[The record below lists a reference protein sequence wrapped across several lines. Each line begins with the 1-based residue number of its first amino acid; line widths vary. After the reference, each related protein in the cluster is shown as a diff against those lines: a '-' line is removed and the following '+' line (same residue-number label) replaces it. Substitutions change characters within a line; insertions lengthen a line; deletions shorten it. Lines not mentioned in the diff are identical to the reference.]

1 MIPTL
6 NTRGDTPLLP
16 VPIPFL
22 RIRGDLIL
30 LEHFSVFAKTIK
42 VGKTS
47 HCMRQLCAE
56 MSLVHNLTTIPGD
69 VVTAHSVQN
78 PRHIVCKRVLGL
90 EGDTVKVPWSSTNG
104 PARTVKV

>member
-22 RIRGDLIL
+22 RIRGDLVL

-42 VGKTS
+42 VGETSYHILS
-47 HCMRQLCAE
+47 HCAVLFKVNKHKTC
-56 MSLVHNLTTIPGD
+56 TGD